1 MKLKGEWAT
10 TKLGDEYAA
19 VSVGEAA
26 TDAFHGIIRLNETAG
41 FIVKQLQSETTR
53 EALID
58 ALEKEYEGTREQFA
72 AGVDKVLTQL
82 RECGAIEE

>member
-1 MKLKGEWAT
+1 MKLTEGIVFTELGEGIVAVPT
-10 TKLGDEYAA
+10 GKAA
-19 VSVGEAA
+19 
-26 TDAFHGIIRLNETAG
+26 DRFHGVIRFNETAG

-58 ALEKEYEGTREQFA
+58 ALEKEYEGTHEQFA

-82 RECGAIEE
+82 RECGALEE